1 MIKNQNGGDP
11 RRVPPPFMRRAQS
24 LYIFFGGWGKMEKMT
39 GRAPEA
45 QGYLFGCNREGTRG
59 ARIAFWLL
67 QKVNKIL
74 LMEMKTNP

>member
-1 MIKNQNGGDP
+1 
-11 RRVPPPFMRRAQS
+11 
-24 LYIFFGGWGKMEKMT
+24 MEKT
-39 GRAPEA
+39 QE
-45 QGYLFGCNREGTRG
+45 EGTRG

>member
-24 LYIFFGGWGKMEKMT
+24 LYIFFGGREKMEKT
-39 GRAPEA
+39 
-45 QGYLFGCNREGTRG
+45 QQEGIRG
-59 ARIAFWLL
+59 ARIAFWQL